1 MISLTSGLFG
11 IYLQNNFESWV
22 SMILFVIYSSIYFIF
37 ANNYQYFK
45 IIKSMILNFLKK
57 IIGQENSNVTVNF
70 EIELTASVLAY
81 EIARSDGEI
90 TDEELAVLMNEIEKI
105 ANKVGKSNEELLKI
119 IEIYSKD
126 SISFHE
132 FVEDI
137 NNNYTKQQK
146 LDLLKFM
153 WKMAYAD
160 KRLDVDEERLIRRMA
175 DLIKIKDIE
184 VLKLKNLFRV

>member
-1 MISLTSGLFG
+1 
-11 IYLQNNFESWV
+11 
-22 SMILFVIYSSIYFIF
+22 
-37 ANNYQYFK
+37 
-45 IIKSMILNFLKK
+45 MILNFFKK
-57 IIGQENSNVTVNF
+57 DNPVKENSNVTVNF

-160 KRLDVDEERLIRRMA
+160 KRLDVDEEWLT
-175 DLIKIKDIE
+175 
-184 VLKLKNLFRV
+184 

>member
-1 MISLTSGLFG
+1 MF
-11 IYLQNNFESWV
+11 NF
-22 SMILFVIYSSIYFIF
+22 F
-37 ANNYQYFK
+37 FK
-45 IIKSMILNFLKK
+45 KK
-57 IIGQENSNVTVNF
+57 DKKFQGKEKVNF

-90 TDEELAVLMNEIEKI
+90 TEDELAVLMNEIQKI
-105 ANKVGKSNEELLKI
+105 AKRLVKVNEEILKI

-126 SISFHE
+126 SVSFHE

-137 NNNYTKQQK
+137 NNNYSKQEK
-146 LDLLKFM
+146 LDLLYFM

-175 DLIKIKDIE
+175 NLIKIKDIE
-184 VLKLKNLFRV
+184 VLKLKNFLKINILYS